1 MSVLAVESLYVCKKP
16 LYVLTS
22 LSVSLSNL
30 LVQLFSGNCALP
42 LATLEAPE
50 VGIFLAFLERLS
62 LLQISMYCFYLIT
75 SIFCNIVFR
84 ELISS

>member
-16 LYVLTS
+16 LYVLSS

-30 LVQLFSGNCALP
+30 LVQLFSGNCVLP
-42 LATLEAPE
+42 LATSEAPE

-62 LLQISMYCFYLIT
+62 PSDLNVLLLPNHLDILQYSV
-75 SIFCNIVFR
+75 S
-84 ELISS
+84 